1 MPQNSVIRIDTE
13 RDRNP
18 ERTILDLFKANAGRS
33 ILIRVYRKG
42 RVRRRGHILA
52 NPQTQYTF
60 FQEAYDVPATNRDI
74 NKMFKGDQYEGW
86 VWHWMTGSCDGG
98 YHLEVGDELR
108 VFQAT
113 HIAPY
118 RQSQRF
124 RSGVS
129 HCVFTPMRVWAQE
142 KYDEYARQAAALT
155 GKVPANV
162 RKGKSRY
169 GNYLRILDEHEQQY
183 QDGVPVEAFQP
194 LVDELGK
201 HFNTHITVQLPLQAG
216 ALVDVRSKEAKG
228 KKFNLMN
235 VQMEKPNHRA
245 YHFINTELDHVE
257 LNEVTDESTVTQVTR
272 DELNAMVAEMDAR
285 EEFYTFQQSTHSG
298 ITRVSTLKG
307 AFGLQSDYW
316 DAVNEFETE
325 SGLRVLKL
333 DAVRHA
339 ELSDFVLRG
348 VHYNITA
355 VVPRGEIHPT
365 ICAWRAAKNELTQY
379 KTMTQLRNVPC
390 DEAFARAAEQ
400 MVVAAAQ
407 VESEYMCIDIR
418 KSYASFAQCRYYGG
432 FPFKLTDLRPT
443 DKLHG
448 EGFYLIDQLDFS
460 NADPI
465 FLLAVENVMGRPYR
479 NMNVYPAPELRCLSD
494 MGVKYAIREG
504 CWSDT
509 TETWSS
515 GCRNEAGMH
524 MVFPGEPKND
534 KAEATGFYRKELDRN
549 GKGVP
554 YYSKWVGACNQ
565 VSKYKTFWMNGTKEY
580 FDNFA
585 AYLPEG
591 ARVRY
596 YDNGAG
602 QIEYPKKSAPH
613 LSQIT
618 AYINGYERMMMLDQ
632 IMEIIKARDGSTEDI
647 AWVDKDDVTVRRGKW
662 FTILPYMAEKPV
674 GEKTYDRTAN
684 TCYVSNLWQFDS
696 EEYPYAPLTTPRAER
711 QGGVIACLGPGG
723 TGKTHIN
730 LMDKGLVGGVL
741 YVAPSYDLLE
751 AKMTEYGVDGRV
763 TAVVLGDNIEIIDK
777 IRERYATLAIDE
789 ISEWGVESLE
799 RAMEMYPGMKII
811 LIGDVGYQ
819 LPPIKCKTPL
829 TVAGLETFSYDGGG
843 TVAIYRYDTSFRC
856 KCDKLGAVLTHLR
869 AMIDEKATETQ
880 MREYVLSVMKPLGQV
895 VSFEDCVER
904 FTMEDGIIC
913 SRNEFEQEYTE
924 AILNRHMGDD
934 LGSVAGLG
942 NGFYED
948 GRLLHRYRA
957 LSGAS
962 VPNGRILYATDEPFS
977 QCVERYASTIHAY
990 QGKACVTTLFIDIRH
1005 MFELQHYYT
1014 AFSRAEYLEKIYIVD
1029 VSQLPPAEEFAK
1041 TLIYRIV
1048 SPRTTDVYVG
1058 HTTKTLTKRME
1069 GHMREFGDKG
1079 RKKRCSSSNVIKC
1092 GDAKIELIEA
1102 YPCATK
1108 FEAKAREAHWILRTP
1123 NCINKNLP
1131 GGKRK
1136 REDM

>member
-1 MPQNSVIRIDTE
+1 MPTAIHIETK

-18 ERTILDLFKANAGRS
+18 ERTILDILKANAGRS

-42 RVRRRGHILA
+42 RVRRRGHILE

-60 FQEAYDVPATNRDI
+60 FQEAYDVPASNREI
-74 NKMFKGDQYEGW
+74 NKLFKGDKNEGW
-86 VWHWMTGSCDGG
+86 VYHWMTGSYDGG

-108 VFQAT
+108 VFEAT
-113 HIAPY
+113 HVVPR

-129 HCVFTPMRVWAQE
+129 HCVFTPMRAWAQE
-142 KYDEYARQAAALT
+142 LYDKYAAQAEEHA
-155 GKVPANV
+155 GKIPAKV
-162 RKGKSRY
+162 RKGKCIY
-169 GNYLRILDEHEQQY
+169 WNYLRILEKYEEQY
-183 QDGVPVEAFQP
+183 HDGVPVEAFQP

-201 HFNTHITVQLPLQAG
+201 YFNTHITVELPLQMG
-216 ALVDVRSKEAKG
+216 ALVDVRSKEARG
-228 KKFNLMN
+228 KKFNLTN
-235 VQMEKPNHRA
+235 VQTNRQMRA
-245 YHFINTELDHVE
+245 YNFINTKLNHVE

-272 DELNAMVAEMDAR
+272 DELNAMVVEMDANGD
-285 EEFYTFQQSTHSG
+285 FYLFQQSPHSG
-298 ITRVSTLKG
+298 ITRVSTING

-316 DAVNEFETE
+316 DAVREFETE
-325 SGLRVLKL
+325 SGLYSLKL
-333 DAVRHA
+333 DAVRHP
-339 ELSDFVLRG
+339 ELSEFVLRG
-348 VHYNITA
+348 MHYNITA
-355 VVPRGEIHPT
+355 VVPCGELHPT
-365 ICAWRAAKNELTQY
+365 ICAWRDAKNDLTQY
-379 KTMTQLRNVPC
+379 KTKGLLRNAPC
-390 DEAFARAAEQ
+390 DEAAITQAKEQ
-400 MVVAAAQ
+400 MQLVAAKM
-407 VESEYMCIDIR
+407 ESEYMCIDIR
-418 KSYASFAQCRYYGG
+418 KSYASFAKCRYYAG
-432 FPFKLTDLRPT
+432 FPFKFTDLRPT
-443 DKLHG
+443 DKMHG

-524 MVFPGEPKND
+524 IVFPGEPKSD
-534 KAEATGFYRKELDRN
+534 DVEATGFYRKDLDRN

-554 YYSKWVGACNQ
+554 YYSKYVGACNS
-565 VSKYKTFWMNGTKEY
+565 VSKYKTFWMKGTKEY

-585 AYLPEG
+585 THLPED

-602 QIEYPKKSAPH
+602 QIEIVKRSAPH

-618 AYINGYERMMMLDQ
+618 AYINGYERLLLLDQ
-632 IMEIIKARDGSTEDI
+632 LMEIIRVRDGSTVDI
-647 AWVDKDDVTVRRGKW
+647 AWVDKDDVTVRRGKS
-662 FTILPYMAEKPV
+662 FTILPYMVEKPV
-674 GEKTYDRTAN
+674 GEKTYDRTPNA
-684 TCYVSNLWQFDS
+684 CYVSNLWQFDS
-696 EEYPYAPLTTPRAER
+696 TECPYAPLTTPRPER
-711 QGGVIACLGPGG
+711 QGGMIACLGPGG

-730 LMDKGLVGGVL
+730 LVDKGLVGGVL

-763 TAVVLGDNIEIIDK
+763 RDVVLGNNIEIIPI
-777 IRERYATLAIDE
+777 IRERYATLLFDE
-789 ISEWGVESLE
+789 ISEWSMEMLE
-799 RAMEMYPGMKII
+799 CALEMYPGMKII

-819 LPPIKCKTPL
+819 LPPIKCTTPL
-829 TVAGLETFSYDGGG
+829 TIAGLQSFSSDDGG
-843 TVAIYRYDTSFRC
+843 TIEIYHYNTSFRC
-856 KCDKLGAVLTHLR
+856 KCNRLGVVLTDLR
-869 AMIDEKATETQ
+869 AMIDKKCTERQ

-924 AILNRHMGDD
+924 AILTRHMGED
-934 LGSVAGLG
+934 LGNVAGLG
-942 NGFYED
+942 NGFYEN
-948 GRLLHRYRA
+948 GCLLHRYRA
-957 LSGAS
+957 LTGAS
-962 VPNGRILYATDEPFS
+962 VPNGRILYATEEPFS

-990 QGKACVTTLFIDIRH
+990 QGKTCVTNLFIDIRH

-1014 AFSRAEYLEKIYIVD
+1014 AFSRAEYLHKIYIVD
-1029 VSQLPPAEEFAK
+1029 VPQLPPAEEFAK

-1048 SPRTTDVYVG
+1048 SPHTTDVYVG

-1079 RKKRCSSSNVIKC
+1079 RKKRCSSFGVIKC
-1092 GDAKIELIEA
+1092 GDAKIELIEEW
-1102 YPCATK
+1102 PCANK
-1108 FEAKAREAHWILRTP
+1108 FGAKAREAHWIQRTP